1 LKLLIVHSHYRPGGV
16 RRVIELAMP
25 YLVKALQPAAT
36 EIVLVGGEAPDDGWL
51 GSLQERMGR
60 VPVSLAIEPALGYFS
75 EQQAGPP
82 TLARRIRTHLEQC
95 LAGLS
100 AKNAVVWAHNQG
112 LGRNL
117 LLAQSLEEICGATGV
132 PLVFHHHDWWFDNRW
147 SRWPEMQE
155 AGYKTLAEVARA
167 ILPTA
172 SNVRHATI
180 NQADAAV
187 LERTLGE
194 RVGWI
199 PNLTEPAVPPT
210 APRMRRAKSWLRERL
225 GDDAPVWLLP
235 CRLLR
240 RKNVAEALL
249 LTRWLRPGGWLV
261 TTGDVSSAD
270 EQAYADALQAAALQH
285 GWRLRLS
292 VLAGDETQKPT
303 VPELLA
309 ASEAVLLTSLQEGFG
324 LPNLEAAAAGRPLIT
339 RTLENVAPD
348 LARFGFDFPQTYQ
361 DVAID
366 PALFD
371 WKAERQRQAQRF
383 REWRSRLPQA
393 CRALVEEPPV
403 LESTKPPKSVAFSRL
418 TLPAQLEVL
427 FVPAATSWE
436 TCVSLNPFLE
446 RWRERATDGELAIP
460 HWPSSA
466 AKWLSGAAY
475 GARFVELLQRKP
487 SKAVPSEAAERAVDD
502 FIRAKLAA
510 ENQYPLLW
518 SSEP

>member
-1 LKLLIVHSHYRPGGV
+1 MKLLIVHSHYRPGGV
-16 RRVIELAMP
+16 RRVIELAAP
-25 YLVKALQPAAT
+25 HLVKALQPAAT
-36 EIVLVGGEAPDDGWL
+36 EIVLVGGEAPDDGWVDA
-51 GSLQERMGR
+51 LQKRMGR
-60 VPVSLAIEPALGYFS
+60 VRVSLAIEPALGYFS

-95 LAGLS
+95 LSGLT
-100 AKNAVVWAHNQG
+100 ARNVVVWAHNQG

-117 LLAQSLEEICGATGV
+117 LLAQALQDVCGARGV

-167 ILPTA
+167 LLPTA
-172 SNVRHATI
+172 GNVRHATI

-187 LERTLGE
+187 LERSLGE

-199 PNLTEPAVPPT
+199 PNLTEPAIPPT

-240 RKNVAEALL
+240 RKNVAEAWL

-270 EQAYADALQAAALQH
+270 ERAYAEALQSAALHH

-303 VPELLA
+303 VAELLA

-339 RTLENVAPD
+339 RRLENVAPD
-348 LARFGFDFPQTYQ
+348 LARFGFEFPQTYPEL
-361 DVAID
+361 AID
-366 PALFD
+366 LALFD
-371 WKAERQRQAQRF
+371 WKAERHRRAQRF

-393 CRALVEEPPV
+393 CRALVEEPPM
-403 LESTKPPKSVAFSRL
+403 LESAKPPKSVAFSRL

-427 FVPAATSWE
+427 SVPAATSWE
-436 TCVSLNPFLE
+436 TCVALNPFLE

-460 HWPSSA
+460 RWPGSA
-466 AKWLSGAAY
+466 AKWLSGSAY
-475 GARFVELLQRKP
+475 GARFAELLQRPPAKT
-487 SKAVPSEAAERAVDD
+487 VPPGAAERAVDD

>member
-1 LKLLIVHSHYRPGGV
+1 MKLLIVHCHYRPGGV
-16 RRVIELAMP
+16 RRIIELAGP
-25 YLVKALQPAAT
+25 HLAAALQPAAT
-36 EIVLVGGEAPDDGWL
+36 EVVLVGGDAPDNGWL
-51 GSLQERMGR
+51 RTFRERMGR
-60 VPVSLAIEPALGYFS
+60 VRVSLAIEPALGYFS
-75 EQQAGPP
+75 EQPAGPP
-82 TLARRIRTHLEQC
+82 TLIRRIRAHLESC
-95 LAGLS
+95 FVGLA
-100 AKNAVVWAHNQG
+100 AHNAVVWAHNQG

-117 LLAQSLEEICGATGV
+117 LLAEALQQMCGAAGV

-147 SRWPEMQE
+147 ARWPEMQE
-155 AGYKTLAEVARA
+155 AGFATVAAVARA

-172 SNVRHATI
+172 ANVRHATI

-187 LERTLGE
+187 LERTFRQ

-270 EQAYADALQAAALQH
+270 EQAYAAALHAAALQH

-292 VLAGDETQKPT
+292 VLAGDETQKPS

-309 ASEAVLLTSLQEGFG
+309 ASEVVLLTSLQEGFG

-339 RTLENVAPD
+339 RKLENVAPD
-348 LARFGFDFPQTYQ
+348 LVRFGFSFPQTYEE
-361 DVAID
+361 VAID
-366 PALFD
+366 PSLFD
-371 WKAERQRQAQRF
+371 WKAERQRQARRF

-393 CRALVEEPPV
+393 CRALVQEPPL
-403 LESTKPPKSVAFSRL
+403 LESAKPPKSVPFSRL

-427 FVPAATSWE
+427 AMPAAHSWE
-436 TCVSLNPFLE
+436 TCASLNPFLE

-460 HWPSSA
+460 SWPSSA

-475 GARFVELLQRKP
+475 GARFMELLQRKP
-487 SKAVPSEAAERAVDD
+487 SSEVMPGAAERAVDD